1 VPARSET
8 QTAADRTELVTAR
21 VERAQNLARYGSLE
35 AALSAGVIA
44 AVIDV
49 SLSEALVL
57 GLLRQGVTTYLTVLG
72 HGSTD
77 IGEVLRTYAAAG
89 VVKVFGMHHETEAAH
104 AATALRWAT
113 GERAAVVT
121 SIGPGA
127 LQAMAGSL
135 ASSSDGIGVWH
146 IYGDETTHDEGPN
159 LQQIPRPEQHLFLR
173 LAAALGAA
181 YVVHTPEAIGT
192 ALRRGA
198 NTVDHP
204 HRAGPFFLLL
214 PINVQPS
221 ILHGFNLRELP
232 IGAPPRLG
240 AASDVGGYEK
250 ALDVLANSARVVV
263 RVGRGA
269 IHAGNEVTALL
280 DLVDGVAVVSPAIQG
295 VIPFA
300 HPRNMTVGGSK
311 GSISGNFAMR
321 EADTLVV
328 IGSRSVC
335 QSDCSRTGF
344 PNVRHVINI
353 NTDIDAAMHYAD
365 TVALIGDAAET
376 LRILNRRIR
385 DSGRLVPQVPS
396 PWLKACQSERE
407 RWERYKAARVAQ
419 ASAVDLVWEQE
430 VLTQPAAIAAT
441 LDWARSKDATVFVD
455 SGDVQAYAFQ
465 LCKDDVYGRTF
476 NETGASYM
484 GFAPSAIFATAMAKE
499 SFYGVAI
506 CGDGSFV
513 MSPQILVDGVE
524 HGATGCIVVLDNRR
538 MGAIS
543 GLQRAQYGNDF
554 ATSSR
559 VGIDFVAWAK
569 SVSGV
574 EAYSGGTTIET
585 LTEALDRCHRNR
597 GLSLIHLP
605 VYYGDDPPGSL
616 GTFGGWNVGPWV
628 DDVQRERHRIG
639 LLWESSMV

>member
-1 VPARSET
+1 M
-8 QTAADRTELVTAR
+8 TAR
-21 VERAQNLARYGSLE
+21 VARARNLARYGSLE
-35 AALSAGVIA
+35 AALNAGAIP

-49 SLSEALVL
+49 SLSEALIL

-104 AATALRWAT
+104 AATAFRWAT

-135 ASSSDGIGVWH
+135 ASSSDGVGVWH

-159 LQQIPRPEQHLFLR
+159 LQQIPRSEQHLFLR
-173 LAAALGAA
+173 LAATLGAA

-214 PINVQPS
+214 PINVQPA

-232 IGAPPRLG
+232 VGAPPPLG

-250 ALDVLANSARVVV
+250 AVDVLVNSERVVA

-269 IHAGNEVTALL
+269 IHAGEEITALL

-321 EADTLVV
+321 EADALVV

-344 PNVRHVINI
+344 PGVRHVINI
-353 NTDIDAAMHYAD
+353 NADVDAAMHYAD
-365 TVALIGDAAET
+365 TIALIGDASET
-376 LRILNRRIR
+376 LRVLNHRIR

-407 RWERYKAARVAQ
+407 RWERYKTERLARV
-419 ASAVDLVWEQE
+419 SATDPVWEQE
-430 VLTQPAAIAAT
+430 VLTQPAAIASI
-441 LDWARSKDATVFVD
+441 LDWARSKGATVFVD
-455 SGDVQAYAFQ
+455 SGDVQAHAFQ
-465 LCKDDVYGRTF
+465 LCKDDQYGRTF
-476 NETGASYM
+476 TETGASYM

-499 SFYGVAI
+499 PFYGVAI

-543 GLQRAQYGNDF
+543 GLQREQYGTDF
-554 ATSSR
+554 ATSST
-559 VGIDFVAWAK
+559 VAIDFVAWAK
-569 SVSGV
+569 SISGLA
-574 EAYSGGTTIET
+574 AYSGGTTIET
-585 LTEALDRCHRNR
+585 LTDALEQCHRNR

-605 VYYGDDPPGSL
+605 VYYGDDPLGSL
-616 GTFGGWNVGPWV
+616 GTFGSWNVGPWV
-628 DDVQRERHRIG
+628 DEVQRERHRIA
-639 LLWESSMV
+639 L